1 MKINFHLDKKNK
13 PQSESGMRVAYGRAK
28 RGGYRLRW
36 YLILVIVISPLLFM
50 IYYLLK
56 KEVLVTAPGIVTSY
70 PLTITVAQAAI
81 VRFIPVN
88 VGDEVEKGQSLML
101 LIDNALNKD
110 VEFLQKEL
118 VALSNNNIQSTDELY
133 QKAIDSTKKSLAK
146 VQQIQQ
152 KYDQLRKEGLVS
164 EVDYV
169 VMVNVSNAIDSQLRN
184 QEIAYINAKRDR
196 AQLILAGPVAKQ
208 YRELM
213 KKLTVKLTK
222 QECLTFKA
230 PFSGRVLDLH
240 VHEGQRVT
248 DNAPLLTVAQNV
260 TPDIIAF
267 LKPKYLDYSLKGT
280 KAKIIFPDGKKL
292 SATVSRPV
300 EVVSKLPPELQ
311 SPLKGQPAY
320 LKVTLSFDQPI
331 EKRRWIEG
339 VEVEVRFG
347 SRKLALSQNVPS

>member
-13 PQSESGMRVAYGRAK
+13 PQSESGMRVAYGRVK

-222 QECLTFKA
+222 QEYLTFKA